1 MKDIK
6 EILASDRFIEDKNK
20 GFTFD
25 GLLVK
30 SLIYKKNLPM
40 YAASL
45 ICLV

>member
-25 GLLVK
+25 GWNCEVK
-30 SLIYKKNLPM
+30 NGNSTD
-40 YAASL
+40 
-45 ICLV
+45 